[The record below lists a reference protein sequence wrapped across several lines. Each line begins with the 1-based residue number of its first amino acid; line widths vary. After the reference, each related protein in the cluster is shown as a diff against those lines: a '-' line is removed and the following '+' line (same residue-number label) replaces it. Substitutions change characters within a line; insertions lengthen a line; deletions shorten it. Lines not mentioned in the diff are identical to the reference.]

1 VKTRKVVAK
10 LESKVAKRFTP
21 AVKVIILFGVI
32 SMLGDMVYESARG
45 ANSQYFNLLSVSAAQ
60 VGLVFGI
67 GEFLGYFLRL
77 LAGVLSDKSGKHWIF
92 IFVGYGMLLVVPIMG
107 FTMNWNIL
115 IVLILMERIG
125 KSLRN
130 PAKDTILSGVA
141 ENQVGTG
148 FAFGL
153 QEALDQVGALTGP
166 LIFTLV
172 FFIAGKN
179 GIAEYQ
185 LGYKWL
191 FVPFILLMLFVVYA
205 YRRIKRNNLIQ
216 DLKTRE
222 FRSERLQPIFW
233 IYTAFTFFC
242 TLGFVNFSII
252 GYHLKANNLMSDGN
266 ITLLYSG
273 AMAVDAVAALLVGKA
288 YDNMKK
294 KTGIKTG
301 GLAVLMAIP
310 FITLLLPFLTIS
322 NSTPLIVIG
331 MVIFGVVMGTHE
343 TIMRSAVADITP
355 FYKRGTSFG
364 VFNTGYG
371 LALLIGSALMGWLYD
386 LNQTGIIIAFTCVV
400 EAIAVFLYIKMIRT
414 VRVGAQ

>member
-1 VKTRKVVAK
+1 M
-10 LESKVAKRFTP
+10 ESKSVKKFTP
-21 AVKVIILFGVI
+21 AVTVIILFGVI

-45 ANSQYFNLLSVSAAQ
+45 ANSQYFNLLGISAAQ

-386 LNQTGIIIAFTCVV
+386 MNQIGIIIAFTCVA
-400 EAIAVFLYIKMIRT
+400 EAIAVFLYFKMIRT
-414 VRVGAQ
+414 VRTGEQ

>member
-1 VKTRKVVAK
+1 M
-10 LESKVAKRFTP
+10 ESKSVKKFTP
-21 AVKVIILFGVI
+21 AVTVIILFGVI

-45 ANSQYFNLLSVSAAQ
+45 ANSQYFNLLGISAAQ

-386 LNQTGIIIAFTCVV
+386 MNQIGIIIAFTCVA
-400 EAIAVFLYIKMIRT
+400 EAIAVFLYFKMIRT
-414 VRVGAQ
+414 VRAGEQ

>member
-1 VKTRKVVAK
+1 MASNGK
-10 LESKVAKRFTP
+10 KRFTP
-21 AVKVIILFGVI
+21 AIVVILLFGII

-45 ANSQYFNLLSVSAAQ
+45 ANSQYFNLLSISAAQ

-92 IFVGYGMLLVVPIMG
+92 IFVGYGMLLVVPFMG

-130 PAKDTILSGVA
+130 PAKDTILSAVA

-153 QEALDQVGALTGP
+153 QEALDQIGALSGP

-172 FFIAGKN
+172 FYISSKN
-179 GIAEYQ
+179 GIPQYQ
-185 LGYKWL
+185 LGYKLL
-191 FVPFILLMLFVVYA
+191 FIPFVLLMLFVVYA
-205 YRRIKRNNLIQ
+205 YRKIKRNDLIPETN
-216 DLKTRE
+216 KRE

-242 TLGFVNFSII
+242 TLGFVNFSLI

-266 ITLLYSG
+266 ITLLYSA
-273 AMAVDAVAALLVGKA
+273 AMAVDALAALIVGKA
-288 YDNMKK
+288 YDRMKK

-301 GLAVLMAIP
+301 GIAVLMAIP
-310 FITLLLPFLTIS
+310 FITLLLPFMTMS
-322 NSTPLIVIG
+322 SSTTLLVIG

-355 FYKRGTSFG
+355 FYKRGTSYG

-371 LALLIGSALMGWLYD
+371 LALLIGSAVMGWLYD
-386 LNQTGIIIAFTCVV
+386 LNQPGIIMAFTCVA
-400 EAIAVFLYIKMIRT
+400 EAVAVFLYFKMIRM
-414 VRVGAQ
+414 VKASEQVKPSVEP